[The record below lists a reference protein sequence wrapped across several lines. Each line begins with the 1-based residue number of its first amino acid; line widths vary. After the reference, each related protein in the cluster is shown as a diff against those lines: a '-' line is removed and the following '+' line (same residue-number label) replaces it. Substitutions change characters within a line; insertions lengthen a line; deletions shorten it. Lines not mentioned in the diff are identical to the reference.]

1 MTKGDKEHCH
11 GEPVEPC
18 GVSSWPPRYPLKSN
32 GIECYFKERYEMK
45 KINPVNLL
53 LIFVVLLPS
62 VVSADNFN
70 QLRKD
75 AANIKTVQS
84 HFTQKKIMKILSKP
98 LVSEGR
104 FYYVTPDSF
113 RWEYTK
119 PLKSIVISHKGEA
132 KRYIMSSG
140 KMVEDKSGGVQA
152 MRIVLAEVANW
163 MSGKFDQNPSF
174 KASVKEGA
182 TTEITLIPTGQE
194 MAGMIQKI
202 EISVSKKSMAVKAVK
217 IIENESTATIID
229 FRDVEINKPV
239 NETVF
244 QDIE

>member
-1 MTKGDKEHCH
+1 MK
-11 GEPVEPC
+11 
-18 GVSSWPPRYPLKSN
+18 RIFL
-32 GIECYFKERYEMK
+32 YF
-45 KINPVNLL
+45 ILFL
-53 LIFVVLLPS
+53 FIALPY
-62 VVSADNFN
+62 VVSADNFD

-84 HFTQKKIMKILSKP
+84 HFTQNKIMKILARP
-98 LVSEGR
+98 LISEGR

-119 PLKSIVISHKGEA
+119 PLKSIVISHKGEV
-132 KRYIMSSG
+132 KRYIMSAG
-140 KMVEDKSGGVQA
+140 KIVEDKSGGVQA
-152 MRIVLAEVANW
+152 MRIVLNEIAGW

-202 EISVSKKSMAVKAVK
+202 EISVSKKLMAVKSVK
-217 IIENESTATIID
+217 IIENENTATIID
-229 FRDVEINKPV
+229 FRDVEINKPI

>member
-1 MTKGDKEHCH
+1 MKEKF
-11 GEPVEPC
+11 
-18 GVSSWPPRYPLKSN
+18 L
-32 GIECYFKERYEMK
+32 ILLT
-45 KINPVNLL
+45 LL
-53 LIFVVLLPS
+53 LTVMWPQIAL
-62 VVSADNFN
+62 ADNFD

-84 HFTQKKIMKILSKP
+84 SFTQKKLMKILARP

-119 PLKSIVISHKGEA
+119 PLKSIVISHKGET
-132 KRYIMSSG
+132 KRYIMSAG

-152 MRIVLAEVANW
+152 MRIVLNEVANW

-174 KASVKEGA
+174 KASVKEGLI
-182 TTEITLIPTGQE
+182 TEITLIPTGRE

-202 EISVSKKSMAVKAVK
+202 EITVVKKSMAVKSVK
-217 IIENESTATIID
+217 IIENENTSTIID
-229 FRDVEINKPV
+229 FQDVIINKPIK
-239 NETVF
+239 ETVF
-244 QDIE
+244 QDME

>member
-1 MTKGDKEHCH
+1 MRRIF
-11 GEPVEPC
+11 
-18 GVSSWPPRYPLKSN
+18 S
-32 GIECYFKERYEMK
+32 IF
-45 KINPVNLL
+45 
-53 LIFVVLLPS
+53 LILFLFIALPYA
-62 VVSADNFN
+62 VSADNFD
-70 QLRKD
+70 QLHKD
-75 AANIKTVQS
+75 ATNIKTVQS
-84 HFTQKKIMKILSKP
+84 HFTQKKIMKILARP

-119 PLKSIVISHKGEA
+119 PLKSIVISHKGETR
-132 KRYIMSSG
+132 RYIMSAG

-152 MRIVLAEVANW
+152 MRIVLNEVANW

-202 EISVSKKSMAVKAVK
+202 EISVSKKSMVVKSVK
-217 IIENESTATIID
+217 IIENENTVTIID
-229 FRDVEINKPV
+229 FRDVEINKPI

>member
-1 MTKGDKEHCH
+1 MRK
-11 GEPVEPC
+11 
-18 GVSSWPPRYPLKSN
+18 
-32 GIECYFKERYEMK
+32 YFL
-45 KINPVNLL
+45 IILSVFLLTAPANLAA
-53 LIFVVLLPS
+53 
-62 VVSADNFN
+62 ADNFD

-84 HFTQKKIMKILSKP
+84 HFTQKKIMKILARP

-104 FYYVTPDSF
+104 FYYATPDSF

-119 PLKSIVISHKGEA
+119 PLKSIVISHKGETR
-132 KRYIMSSG
+132 RYIMSAG

-152 MRIVLAEVANW
+152 MRIVLNEVANW

-202 EISVSKKSMAVKAVK
+202 EISVSKKTMAVKSVK
-217 IIENESTATIID
+217 IIENENTATIID
-229 FRDVEINKPV
+229 FRDVEINKPI
-239 NETVF
+239 NETIF

>member
-1 MTKGDKEHCH
+1 MRK
-11 GEPVEPC
+11 
-18 GVSSWPPRYPLKSN
+18 
-32 GIECYFKERYEMK
+32 YFL
-45 KINPVNLL
+45 IILSVFLLTAPANLAA
-53 LIFVVLLPS
+53 
-62 VVSADNFN
+62 ADNFD

-84 HFTQKKIMKILSKP
+84 HFTQKKIMKILARP

-104 FYYVTPDSF
+104 FYYATPDSF

-119 PLKSIVISHKGEA
+119 PLKSIVISHKGETR
-132 KRYIMSSG
+132 RYIMSAG

-152 MRIVLAEVANW
+152 MRVVLNEVANW

-202 EISVSKKSMAVKAVK
+202 EISVSKKTMAVKSVK
-217 IIENESTATIID
+217 IIENENTATIID
-229 FRDVEINKPV
+229 FRDVEINKPI
-239 NETVF
+239 NETIF